1 MNKKFAFTLTEVMI
15 TVGIIGV
22 ISALT
27 VPTLMSNYQRK
38 ALAVQIRKT
47 ANNIASAADLLMTE
61 ESKNKFSATSG
72 YKDLDAFITQK
83 FKVLKTCESD
93 DATECFASENYQ
105 SIDNSKTFAFT
116 CAGKSYVLADSSAV
130 CLTID
135 DTYKPS
141 VTVTTD
147 VNGSEGPNIAG
158 RDLFMFTIN
167 ANTGAIE
174 EAGDQSDCTSE
185 ATGKGC
191 YDLLVNEN
199 NWQMNY

>member
-1 MNKKFAFTLTEVMI
+1 MNKKSAFTLTEVMI

-61 ESKNKFSATSG
+61 EGKNKFSATSG

-174 EAGDQSDCTSE
+174 EAGDRSDCTSE

>member
-1 MNKKFAFTLTEVMI
+1 MNKKSAFTLTEVMI

-38 ALAVQIRKT
+38 ALTVQIRKT

-72 YKDLDAFITQK
+72 YKDLDTFITQR
-83 FKVLKTCESD
+83 FKVLKTCESA
-93 DATECFASENYQ
+93 DATKCFASENYQ
-105 SIDNSKTFAFT
+105 SIDNSKNSAFT

-135 DTYKPS
+135 DTYKPN

-167 ANTGAIE
+167 AETGAVE
-174 EAGDQSDCTSE
+174 KAGDHGDCTSN